1 MKPEKLSIELE
12 ELVERAGYTI
22 RKERGT
28 FRGDSCV
35 VEGDNLVVINKK
47 RPIEQQIGLLAR
59 VLDKDRIKD
68 MYIKPAVRK
77 ELEALWHRFQ
87 KFDEEDVEYEV
98 EDNREVE

>member
-1 MKPEKLSIELE
+1 MKPDKLFIELE

-28 FRGDSCV
+28 FRGDQCI
-35 VEGDNLVVINKK
+35 VEGDKLVVINKK
-47 RPIEQQIGLLAR
+47 RPIEQQVGLLAR

-77 ELEALWHRFQ
+77 ELETLWRRFEE
-87 KFDEEDVEYEV
+87 FDDMEEEIP
-98 EDNREVE
+98 DNQEA

>member
-1 MKPEKLSIELE
+1 MKPDKLFIELE

-28 FRGDSCV
+28 FRGDQCI
-35 VEGDNLVVINKK
+35 VEGDKLVVINKK
-47 RPIEQQIGLLAR
+47 RPIEQQVGLLAR

-77 ELEALWHRFQ
+77 ELETLWHRFD
-87 KFDEEDVEYEV
+87 KFDDIEEEMPDNQEV
-98 EDNREVE
+98 E

>member
-1 MKPEKLSIELE
+1 MKADKLFIELE

-28 FRGDSCV
+28 FRGDHCV
-35 VEGDNLVVINKK
+35 KEGDKLVVINKK
-47 RPIEQQIGLLAR
+47 RPVEQQVGLLAR

-77 ELEALWHRFQ
+77 ELEELWFRFE
-87 KFDEEDVEYEV
+87 KFDDTEEEFADSEKA
-98 EDNREVE
+98 

>member
-1 MKPEKLSIELE
+1 MKPDKLFIELE

-28 FRGDSCV
+28 FRGDSCII
-35 VEGDNLVVINKK
+35 EGDKLVVINKK
-47 RPIEQQIGLLAR
+47 RPVEQQVGLLAR

-77 ELEALWHRFQ
+77 ELEVLWHRFD
-87 KFDEEDVEYEV
+87 KFDDSEQEFVDHEEA
-98 EDNREVE
+98 